1 MERQTRLRGIE
12 LVLQLADASF
22 PIAKHL
28 EDSQTSLVRE
38 GMKELRGTRKIDS
51 GSGHGEIIHQDQLI
65 SQGASGRAGLAW
77 H

>member
-1 MERQTRLRGIE
+1 MERQTRLRGVE

-38 GMKELRGTRKIDS
+38 GMKELRGTRKID
-51 GSGHGEIIHQDQLI
+51 GGGGHGEIIHQVQLI
-65 SQGASGRAGLAW
+65 RQGVPVRAGPA
-77 H
+77 